1 MKAIIL
7 NDMDKLLSPIEQA
20 KQLGI
25 IKTQMQMDHN
35 QKQNYVVMG
44 VIMTCVVILG
54 GLLILH
60 LAQKKYGRHRI
71 IVCKKTIKMGI
82 D

>member
-25 IKTQMQMDHN
+25 IKTQVQMEHN
-35 QKQNYVVMG
+35 QKQNYISIGIIV
-44 VIMTCVVILG
+44 TCVVILG

-60 LAQKKYGRHRI
+60 LAQKNMDDI
-71 IVCKKTIKMGI
+71 ES
-82 D
+82 

>member
-25 IKTQMQMDHN
+25 IKTQVQMEHN

-44 VIMTCVVILG
+44 VIMTCVVIIG

-60 LAQKKYGRHRI
+60 IAQKNKDD
-71 IVCKKTIKMGI
+71 IKS
-82 D
+82 